1 MAVGGLDL
9 LVAGARD
16 EFREGTHILGR
27 EKLIG
32 RHTDE
37 GAVGFDLS
45 KGFGDTS
52 PATSYVVAVNLVTDI

>member
-9 LVAGARD
+9 AVAGTGD

-37 GAVGFDLS
+37 GAVRLDLG

-52 PATSYVVAVNLVTDI
+52 AASFSMSDA